1 MTEQNNRVLARRGAR
16 GLTAAE
22 VEKVGGGFAT
32 PGTIDTDLVTNW
44 GRDFSPD
51 QISG

>member
-1 MTEQNNRVLARRGAR
+1 MPEQNNRVLARKGAR
-16 GLTAAE
+16 NLTADE
-22 VEKVGGGFAT
+22 MKKVGGGFAT

-44 GRDFSPD
+44 GTDFSPD